1 MSVVDINRIP
11 DVNGKVPA
19 KQETLVYEQ
28 LTISDWLAMK
38 EKLRLELQNV
48 TQSFVR
54 IGYALRKIDDEKM
67 YETDGY
73 KSVTEFAK
81 HEYGLEASTV
91 SRFMAIN
98 REYSIDG
105 YSERLRPEYIGIGQS
120 KLSEMLQLPDK
131 DRELITPQTQRSDI
145 RELKDFNRS
154 EPESGAADDIRTLIE
169 SYFRDNKK
177 DLNDMYGMAENNHV
191 DDGHIVSM
199 DVKAAIEFLN
209 PSGNKVYRKGMYML
223 FLYDDSVKIKKF
235 GEDPITHTWGDFL
248 AAVDDIFGP
257 AAAGY
262 HTWERYFGEEEP
274 AADDQRENASG
285 KAQNAEGSDQKP
297 EKGDQKPEKGDQKPE
312 ESDQKAKENA
322 QTAEETDISGAMNK
336 PEEQT
341 KGAEEKEDGRTD
353 TAETAEGERTG
364 AEGEELGRT
373 GEDPGRD
380 QSGRSGDP
388 EMGAGGEIGRD
399 LSAGSG
405 DQEEAGQGE
414 KEGDRGTDGNDK
426 EHEKTDGQDGGLIG
440 TDSGDEQGGEKE
452 GTEAVAPAQK
462 TEPAAVEEVEPKH
475 QEGEWILVE
484 GMIEMITVG
493 ANKVVNYRIKTKG
506 GKIVWVTEKDIAE
519 GIYE

>member
-1 MSVVDINRIP
+1 MEV
-11 DVNGKVPA
+11 
-19 KQETLVYEQ
+19 TVYEQ

-145 RELKDFNRS
+145 RDLKDINRS
-154 EPESGAADDIRTLIE
+154 EPESGAADNIRTQIE

-177 DLNDMYGMAENNHV
+177 DLNELYGMAENNHV

-199 DVKAAIEFLN
+199 DVKAAIELLN

-223 FLYDDSVKIKKF
+223 FLYDESVKIKKF

-262 HTWERYFGEEEP
+262 HTWERYFGEEQDE
-274 AADDQRENASG
+274 DL
-285 KAQNAEGSDQKP
+285 SD
-297 EKGDQKPEKGDQKPE
+297 
-312 ESDQKAKENA
+312 
-322 QTAEETDISGAMNK
+322 AMNK

-373 GEDPGRD
+373 GKDPGRD

-414 KEGDRGTDGNDK
+414 KEGDRGTDGNDQ

-462 TEPAAVEEVEPKH
+462 TEPAAAEEVEPKH
-475 QEGEWILVE
+475 QKGEWILVE
-484 GMIEMITVG
+484 GMIEMITVR

>member
-1 MSVVDINRIP
+1 MEV
-11 DVNGKVPA
+11 
-19 KQETLVYEQ
+19 TVYEQ

-154 EPESGAADDIRTLIE
+154 EPESGEADDIRTLIE

-177 DLNDMYGMAENNHV
+177 DLNELYGMAENNHV

-199 DVKAAIEFLN
+199 DVKAAIELLN

-223 FLYDDSVKIKKF
+223 FLYDESVKLKKF
-235 GEDPITHTWGDFL
+235 GEEPVTHTWGDFL

-262 HTWERYFGEEEP
+262 HTWERYFGEEQDE
-274 AADDQRENASG
+274 DL
-285 KAQNAEGSDQKP
+285 SD
-297 EKGDQKPEKGDQKPE
+297 
-312 ESDQKAKENA
+312 
-322 QTAEETDISGAMNK
+322 AMNK

-353 TAETAEGERTG
+353 AAEAAEGETTG
-364 AEGEELGRT
+364 TEGEEWEETDAGRT

-380 QSGRSGDP
+380 QLGRSGDP
-388 EMGAGGEIGRD
+388 EMGTGREIDRS

-414 KEGDRGTDGNDK
+414 EEGNRGTDGNDQ
-426 EHEKTDGQDGGLIG
+426 EHEKTDGQDGGPIR

-462 TEPAAVEEVEPKH
+462 AERAAAEEVEPKH
-475 QEGEWILVE
+475 RQGDRILVE
-484 GMIEMITVG
+484 GVIEMVTVG
-493 ANKVVNYRIKTKG
+493 ANKVVNYRIRTKG
-506 GKIVWVTEKDIAE
+506 GKTIWVIEEDISE
-519 GIYE
+519 